1 MLKRKASFILSIDL
15 ELAWGIWDKI
25 NQKNLNRIISLER
38 LICNNL
44 LKIFDEYEF
53 PVTWAVVSAL
63 LDENNKMINSS
74 NKKAWFAPE
83 ILESILFSK
92 TKHLVASHSYN
103 HKEFKKCLRNEVV
116 EDFEKSY
123 YFFNQFDLKTDT
135 LVFPRNQVHHL
146 EVLKNF
152 NFKAYRSVDKSW
164 YRRVYD
170 FNKFLGKISNLIDK
184 TFQSSLIQ

>member
-83 ILESILFSK
+83 ILESILF
-92 TKHLVASHSYN
+92 
-103 HKEFKKCLRNEVV
+103 
-116 EDFEKSY
+116 
-123 YFFNQFDLKTDT
+123 
-135 LVFPRNQVHHL
+135 
-146 EVLKNF
+146 
-152 NFKAYRSVDKSW
+152 
-164 YRRVYD
+164 
-170 FNKFLGKISNLIDK
+170 
-184 TFQSSLIQ
+184 